1 MGNKADAK
9 YHELMAH
16 WWLASAV
23 SGHCKQRD
31 MFHGTGQNEPF
42 TDEEKME
49 DAMRVAKTHINSCEE
64 NIRNDVNR

>member
-16 WWLASAV
+16 WWMASAV

-31 MFHGTGQNEPF
+31 MFHGIGQGDPF
-42 TDEEKME
+42 TDSSK
-49 DAMRVAKTHINSCEE
+49 RKPTCFSCGM
-64 NIRNDVNR
+64 NFYNT